1 MKKKVTFREKVWN
14 FFDSHPKA
22 LMLLDMVDVVSGKF
36 MLVYTVFFAVV
47 LIGMPVLLVYIALPE
62 NVRGELSA
70 ILGTLLSV
78 VVMPLVLNNYNRKKD
93 AITKRCDTN
102 NELYVELSDLLVIIL
117 THKDNTLANT
127 RRVQEYIRTH
137 YSQMCISF
145 PTGLISNLYAVYRNC
160 KSGNYENVAY
170 FGEKCLMTIRRECGV
185 GKEFQ
190 FSSLVLDAIQEKIS
204 LEEADVPAINA
215 PDSKRGAN

>member
-102 NELYVELSDLLVIIL
+102 NELYVELSDLLVTIL

-190 FSSLVLDAIQEKIS
+190 FSFLVLDAIQEKIS

-215 PDSKRGAN
+215 PDSKKGAN

>member
-1 MKKKVTFREKVWN
+1 MKKKTTMKEKVWK

-22 LMLLDMVDVVSGKF
+22 LMLLDMIDVVSSKF
-36 MLVYTVFFAVV
+36 MLIYTVFFAVV
-47 LIGMPVLLVYIALPE
+47 LIGIPVFLVYIALPE
-62 NVRGELSA
+62 DVRGELAA

-78 VVMPLVLNNYNRKKD
+78 VVMPLVLNNYNRKRDDIAKRYD
-93 AITKRCDTN
+93 ANSEI
-102 NELYVELSDLLVIIL
+102 YVKLSDLLVTIL
-117 THKDNTLANT
+117 THRDNTVDNT
-127 RRVQEYIRTH
+127 RRVQEYIRIH

-145 PTGLISNLYAVYRNC
+145 STGLISNLYAVYRNC

-190 FSSLVLDAIQEKIS
+190 FSSLMLDAIQEKTS
-204 LEEADVPAINA
+204 SEEENVPVVAV
-215 PDSKRGAN
+215 PDSQSGTN